1 MINRLSFTSR
11 SFQDVEE
18 IDKSKQKKW
27 TASQSREFSDL
38 ITLLAY
44 MVLSCDTSPHMTHGR
59 LRIALYG
66 INYSVILI
74 EFTYF

>member
-1 MINRLSFTSR
+1 MINRLQTSR
-11 SFQDVEE
+11 SFQEVEE

-44 MVLSCDTSPHMTHGR
+44 LVLSCDTAPHMTHGK
-59 LRIALYG
+59 LRVTLYG